1 MSYSVYGLYGMV
13 KQHKYLTEFTLTNNK
28 DILFSIAPTNGD
40 PNCDVKR
47 IKPPTGIP
55 KFMLV
60 ASGAVAVLKPNEDA
74 FKRQMERLPS
84 TTCSVGKLPHEL
96 KCPL

>member
-1 MSYSVYGLYGMV
+1 MV
-13 KQHKYLTEFTLTNNK
+13 FSLVFGFICFKELSHPSAHQFFFLTQ

-60 ASGAVAVLKPNEDA
+60 ASGAVAVLKPNEYVI
-74 FKRQMERLPS
+74 S
-84 TTCSVGKLPHEL
+84 
-96 KCPL
+96 